1 MPKTELIEF
10 KNNAGD
16 ILRGILTEGDISNGA
31 VLMCAGF
38 ERNSTTEKKFKALA
52 DKLSEKNIASLRF
65 DYTGCGLSDGDFSNV
80 TIKRMS
86 EDAKRAIEFLKSK
99 TQSSAISMVGHS
111 ISGCVAANLCKEI
124 DFEKMILIGP
134 ALNQRDLLR
143 FWFTVSA
150 MKKQNSSVEINWS
163 NYKNYLDEK
172 SFLADCARTDRMTK
186 TNFLSPE
193 YFIENKS
200 KDYSDSLRNADNIL
214 LIHGDKD
221 DKVPLE
227 SLGEEFAS
235 KVVVKGGD
243 HDLERPDMFSQWE
256 NRAVEFLSEI

>member
-16 ILRGILTEGDISNGA
+16 ILRGILTEGDISNSA
-31 VLMCAGF
+31 VLLCAGF
-38 ERNSTTEKKFKALA
+38 ERNATTEKKFKALA

-65 DYTGCGLSDGDFSNV
+65 DYTGCGLSNGDFSNV

-134 ALNQRDLLR
+134 ALNQKDLLR
-143 FWFTVSA
+143 FWFAASA
-150 MKKQNSSVEINWS
+150 IKKQNQSV
-163 NYKNYLDEK
+163 
-172 SFLADCARTDRMTK
+172 
-186 TNFLSPE
+186 
-193 YFIENKS
+193 
-200 KDYSDSLRNADNIL
+200 
-214 LIHGDKD
+214 
-221 DKVPLE
+221 
-227 SLGEEFAS
+227 
-235 KVVVKGGD
+235 
-243 HDLERPDMFSQWE
+243 
-256 NRAVEFLSEI
+256 